1 MAELSIH
8 DYVNFSFR
16 LRKRLPYYNGD
27 EHELD
32 LAVESITE
40 LLDELKILRDW
51 TCMANELRRG
61 EHKAHRV
68 KRLDEYLQAMFGGK
82 HAKLTEEQKK
92 RFYNLQE
99 AGLITNILTATAIDT
114 RAVKNLSP
122 ASIKYICDQGQKFI
136 DRRALAPHLCYFSFY
151 DSLST
156 MRQAPI
162 LSMSCWERELED
174 FEKSCAL
181 NALSQKRG
189 KKRKKPPT
197 TTTTEPQP
205 IEETA
210 NVTMAERRLETDK
223 PRWLLFPNH
232 ANIYNI
238 NIDSV
243 KDSFSKHLSL
253 IDPFT
258 SLTEPIHG
266 EDCYLMISMRGELGQ
281 YLRRLPG
288 SQITFKCS
296 ERHGS

>member
-162 LSMSCWERELED
+162 LSMSCWERGTPHYRHRVLEHLLTLCRIRGLR
-174 FEKSCAL
+174 EILCAECL
-181 NALSQKRG
+181 IP
-189 KKRKKPPT
+189 KKRQKA
-197 TTTTEPQP
+197 
-205 IEETA
+205 EETA
-210 NVTMAERRLETDK
+210 HYYHHRASADRR
-223 PRWLLFPNH
+223 
-232 ANIYNI
+232 
-238 NIDSV
+238 
-243 KDSFSKHLSL
+243 
-253 IDPFT
+253 
-258 SLTEPIHG
+258 
-266 EDCYLMISMRGELGQ
+266 DCQCNNGRASSRNG
-281 YLRRLPG
+281 
-288 SQITFKCS
+288 
-296 ERHGS
+296 